1 MWGSVA
7 KCEVT
12 VNGIPGSSWHGNQKV
27 SEEGRAMAAR
37 LLTQITDAQLSD
49 LFTAARAP
57 LMRGDSVAD
66 WVAGFKSKLQASLVD
81 TKCPSDPWVVA

>member
-1 MWGSVA
+1 
-7 KCEVT
+7 
-12 VNGIPGSSWHGNQKV
+12 
-27 SEEGRAMAAR
+27 MAAR

-81 TKCPSDPWVVA
+81 TKCPSIH